1 MEAGEVASR
10 IRALFKRAAL
20 EKVAL
25 DLNEMIDEVIRL
37 LAGETTKRRIAVE
50 TDLEKG
56 LPHVMGD
63 RVQLQQLVF
72 NLLLNGIEAM
82 DSVSD
87 RPGKLFVRSRR
98 DRPGTIIVEIKD
110 NGIGLENPSKIF
122 EAFFTTKKNGMG
134 MGLAI
139 SRSIVEAH
147 NGRLRAESGKGSGAT
162 FFFTL
167 PTEPNASP

>member
-1 MEAGEVASR
+1 MEKA
-10 IRALFKRAAL
+10 
-20 EKVAL
+20 AL
-25 DLNEMIDEVIRL
+25 DLNSIIDEVIRL
-37 LAGETTKRRIAVE
+37 LAGETTKRRIAVD
-50 TDLEKG
+50 TDLENG

-63 RVQLQQLVF
+63 RVQMQQLVF

-98 DRPGTIIVEIKD
+98 ESSEAILVEIWD
-110 NGIGLENPSKIF
+110 SGVGLENPSKIF
-122 EAFFTTKKNGMG
+122 DAFFSTKEHGMG

-139 SRSIVEAH
+139 CRSIVEAH
-147 NGRLRAESGKGSGAT
+147 GGRIWAESNHGNGAT

-167 PTEPNASP
+167 PIEPRVQR